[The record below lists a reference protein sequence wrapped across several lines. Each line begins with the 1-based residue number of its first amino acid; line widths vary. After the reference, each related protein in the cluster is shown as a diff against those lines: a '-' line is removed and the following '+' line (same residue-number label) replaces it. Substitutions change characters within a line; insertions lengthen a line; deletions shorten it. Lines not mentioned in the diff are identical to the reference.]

1 MGVALS
7 ARPLDRGAGAVHKRD
22 VFFTQFRLKK
32 SPELL
37 V

>member
-1 MGVALS
+1 M
-7 ARPLDRGAGAVHKRD
+7 RETPLDRGFGAVHKRD
-22 VFFTQFRLKK
+22 VFFTQFRLKN